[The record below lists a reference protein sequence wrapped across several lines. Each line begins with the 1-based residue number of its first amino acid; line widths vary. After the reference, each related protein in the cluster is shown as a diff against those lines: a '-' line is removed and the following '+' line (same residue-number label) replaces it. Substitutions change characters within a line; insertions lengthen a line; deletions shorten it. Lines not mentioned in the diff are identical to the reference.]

1 MQWPFSVCATIS
13 PHTANVCRSPP
24 TSFTVRGL
32 WPTASEKGQSPT
44 CCGMP
49 FSTAAISDI
58 APALR
63 RYWPDLSARADDV
76 ALWKTQWLIHGSC
89 SGLLQRN
96 YFRKVL
102 ELSRRY
108 AFLRSLNAEGI
119 VASLEKDH
127 DFNTVQRGVN
137 EAAGGHRVHMRCV
150 RANGHYYLD
159 ALQVCL
165 HRGSFSTVDCPH
177 HCIDG
182 NDDCCSSN
190 EKIRIPYWRH
200 AHSRNN
206 TNNDHPSPAP
216 TNASYERVIMRD
228 LLALAVI
235 LVIVSFCMYKFFEN
249 SLDGMGSPRSQYRR
263 LSS

>member
-1 MQWPFSVCATIS
+1 MQWPFSVCATSS
-13 PHTANVCRSPP
+13 PHTADVCRSPP

-32 WPTASEKGQSPT
+32 WPTASKTEQSPT
-44 CCGMP
+44 CCGLP
-49 FSTAAISDI
+49 FSEAAISDI

-63 RYWPDLSARADDV
+63 RYWPDLSTRANDV
-76 ALWKTQWLIHGSC
+76 ALWETQWLIHGSC

-127 DFNTVQRGVN
+127 DFNTVQRGVS
-137 EAAGGHRVHMRCV
+137 EAAGGHRVLMRCT

-165 HRGSFSTVDCPH
+165 HRESFSTVDCPNQ
-177 HCIDG
+177 CL
-182 NDDCCSSN
+182 DCCSSN

-200 AHSRNN
+200 SHSRNN
-206 TNNDHPSPAP
+206 TNDHPLPK
-216 TNASYERVIMRD
+216 TTESYERVIMRD

-249 SLDGMGSPRSQYRR
+249 SLDGRGSPRSQYRR